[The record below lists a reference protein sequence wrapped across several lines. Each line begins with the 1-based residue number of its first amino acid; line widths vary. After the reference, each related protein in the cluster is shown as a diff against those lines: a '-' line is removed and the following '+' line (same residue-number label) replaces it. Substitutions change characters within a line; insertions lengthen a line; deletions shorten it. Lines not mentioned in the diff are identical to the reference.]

1 MRLGEAKSS
10 TGTGA
15 KAPVCS
21 SFLDR
26 RKEANGQGSI
36 HKHHEGEAVSAAG
49 LRGRLLKGQER
60 REGEREGENME
71 EKEGGEERG
80 IGGGMGR
87 QRKRWKK
94 GRRGRRERRRGEER
108 EGMIPNIL
116 RALAPT

>member
-71 EKEGGEERG
+71 EKEGGEE
-80 IGGGMGR
+80 GG
-87 QRKRWKK
+87 
-94 GRRGRRERRRGEER
+94 
-108 EGMIPNIL
+108 
-116 RALAPT
+116 